1 MIEHPLHFTKGSFD
15 DKPVRKFKEILYVT
29 SNGKQVEA
37 NYYKAKSEVS
47 SKNGK
52 SVCHSIRHLLR
63 TNKGLSVNA
72 KIGRMWAAH
81 NKIIYMWHRTCIWKI
96 NVIKDQVLFWHM

>member
-72 KIGRMWAAH
+72 KTRKVLETAG
-81 NKIIYMWHRTCIWKI
+81 TCWIAYI
-96 NVIKDQVLFWHM
+96 NLNLRVI